1 VKILVSWL
9 RDFVDVTASPE
20 EIAKTMSVRGFAVEG
35 LEHIDWNS
43 SEARI
48 AKADAVIDFEVT
60 GNRPDCMCVM
70 GMAREIATA
79 FNLPM
84 RRPVARGKSGDEED
98 GSSLRLASLKAAD
111 KSDIDVVIENA
122 ELCPRYAGA
131 VADVTVGPSPG
142 WMQARLQAAGVRPIS
157 NIVDV
162 TNYVLLEMGQPM
174 HAFDFTKLRGA
185 QIVVRPARAGESIRT
200 LDGQMRELAGDM
212 LVIADAERPVAIAG
226 VMGGAES
233 EVADGSTV
241 IVLESAYFNPLSVRR
256 TSRKLMLKTEASMR
270 FERGLDPRLPVT
282 AMERACALLE
292 TTGAGRARGTIVDRY
307 PARVEPRSVRLRRAK
322 IAGLLGA
329 EVPDAD
335 VRRILESL
343 GFTLRDGTDG
353 GWDVNVP
360 TRRVDVTR
368 EVDVIEEV
376 ARHYGFDRLP
386 STFPPLTAAPPPLDP
401 RIGRARHL
409 RDIMTAAGFSE
420 AMTFGFVASAAAAPF
435 APEGELVPIANP
447 LSENFAVLR
456 PSALPSLVDAVAHNR
471 RREQR
476 DVRLFEVGARFSRT
490 TGERRS
496 LACAWTGAAGAEHW
510 SGGAR
515 EVDFFDMKGIV
526 ERIGESLRLEVTTA
540 TQGESWLVAGRS
552 AAVMA
557 GATRVGVMGQLAPAI
572 AEAHGLPS
580 NDPVYVAEIDLDTAE
595 AIAPAEEAR
604 VEALPRYPSVT
615 RDISILIDATLPAD
629 SVRAT
634 IRDAAPPTLVQVRE
648 FDRYQGKGV
657 PEGQVS
663 LSVRLTFRAS
673 DRTLTDAEIQ
683 TAMDAILA
691 ALRDRHAAQQ
701 R

>member
-1 VKILVSWL
+1 MKILVSWL

-368 EVDVIEEV
+368 EVDVIEEI

>member
-1 VKILVSWL
+1 MKILVSWL

-70 GMAREIATA
+70 GMAREIAAA

-84 RRPVARGKSGDEED
+84 RRPVARGKSGEEED
-98 GSSLRLASLKAAD
+98 GSSLRLASLKAVD
-111 KSDIDVVIENA
+111 KSDVDVVIENP

-131 VADVTVGPSPG
+131 VADVTIGPSPG

-174 HAFDFTKLRGA
+174 HAFDFTKLAGA
-185 QIVVRPARAGESIRT
+185 QIVVRTARAGESIRT

-233 EVADGSTV
+233 EVADGTTV

-256 TSRKLMLKTEASMR
+256 TSRKLTLKTEASMR

-335 VRRILESL
+335 VKRILESL

-376 ARHYGFDRLP
+376 ARHYGFDKLP
-386 STFPPLTAAPPPLDP
+386 STFPPLAAAPPPIDP

-409 RDIMTAAGFSE
+409 RHVMTAAGFSE

-435 APEGELVPIANP
+435 ALEGELVPIANP

-526 ERIGESLRLEVTTA
+526 ERIGDSLRLELTTA
-540 TQGESWLVAGRS
+540 THGETWLVAGRS

-557 GATRVGVMGQLAPAI
+557 GGTRVGVMGQLAPAI

-580 NDPVYVAEIDLDTAE
+580 NDPVYVAEIDLDSAD
-595 AIAPAEEAR
+595 AVAPAEEAR

-663 LSVRLTFRAS
+663 LSMRLTFRAS

>member
-1 VKILVSWL
+1 
-9 RDFVDVTASPE
+9 
-20 EIAKTMSVRGFAVEG
+20 
-35 LEHIDWNS
+35 
-43 SEARI
+43 
-48 AKADAVIDFEVT
+48 
-60 GNRPDCMCVM
+60 
-70 GMAREIATA
+70 
-79 FNLPM
+79 
-84 RRPVARGKSGDEED
+84 
-98 GSSLRLASLKAAD
+98 
-111 KSDIDVVIENA
+111 
-122 ELCPRYAGA
+122 
-131 VADVTVGPSPG
+131 
-142 WMQARLQAAGVRPIS
+142 
-157 NIVDV
+157 
-162 TNYVLLEMGQPM
+162 M
-174 HAFDFTKLRGA
+174 HAFDFTKLAGA
-185 QIVVRPARAGESIRT
+185 QIVVRTARAGESIRT
-200 LDGQMRELAGDM
+200 LDGQVRELAGDM

-233 EVADGSTV
+233 EVADGTTV

-256 TSRKLMLKTEASMR
+256 TSRKLTLKTEASMR

-335 VRRILESL
+335 VKRILESL
-343 GFTLRDGTDG
+343 GFTLRDPSAPPGTSASLGASPSTQPGASASLGASAD
-353 GWDVNVP
+353 GWDVNVR
-360 TRRVDVTR
+360 TRSVDVTR

-386 STFPPLTAAPPPLDP
+386 STFPPLTAAPPPIDP

-409 RDIMTAAGFSE
+409 RHVMTAAGFSE

-476 DVRLFEVGARFSRT
+476 DVRLFEVGARFLRT
-490 TGERRS
+490 AGERRS

-515 EVDFFDMKGIV
+515 EGDFFDMKGIV
-526 ERIGESLRLEVTTA
+526 ERIGESLRLELTTA
-540 TQGESWLVAGRS
+540 THWETWLVSGRS
-552 AAVMA
+552 SAVMA
-557 GATRVGVMGQLAPAI
+557 DGTRVGVMGQLAPAI

-595 AIAPAEEAR
+595 AFAPAEEAR

-634 IRDAAPPTLVQVRE
+634 IREAAPPTLVQVRE

>member
-70 GMAREIATA
+70 GMAREIAAA

-84 RRPVARGKSGDEED
+84 RRPVARGKSGEEED
-98 GSSLRLASLKAAD
+98 GSSLRLASLKAVD
-111 KSDIDVVIENA
+111 KSDVDVVIENP

-131 VADVTVGPSPG
+131 VADVTIGPSPG

-174 HAFDFTKLRGA
+174 HAFDFTKLAGA
-185 QIVVRPARAGESIRT
+185 QIVVRTARAGESIRT

-233 EVADGSTV
+233 EVADGTTV

-256 TSRKLMLKTEASMR
+256 TSRKLTLKTEASMR

-335 VRRILESL
+335 VKRILESL

-376 ARHYGFDRLP
+376 ARHYGFDKLP
-386 STFPPLTAAPPPLDP
+386 STFPPLAAAPPPIDP

-409 RDIMTAAGFSE
+409 RHVMTAAGFSE

-526 ERIGESLRLEVTTA
+526 ERIGDSLRLELTTA
-540 TQGESWLVAGRS
+540 THGETWLVAGRS

-557 GATRVGVMGQLAPAI
+557 GGTRVGVMGQLAPAI

-580 NDPVYVAEIDLDTAE
+580 NDPVYVAEIDLDSAD
-595 AIAPAEEAR
+595 AVAPAEEAR